1 MTWHPHESQITQI
14 SQDYTLPA
22 GLAPQVLF
30 KGVEAHVTLRAAR
43 RAGAWWGFQSRT
55 ERPSLEGH
63 INFWGN
69 HRPIM
74 FVFIFLGHFQRFFW
88 NQLPNLCFLV
98 LYWILGDGR
107 WCITSENE
115 RFDLQQWGLKFEVT
129 KLESGIEAK
138 QLGLKQ
144 QRALLTSWTKNWQ

>member
-1 MTWHPHESQITQI
+1 MTWHPHESQI

-43 RAGAWWGFQSRT
+43 RAGGVFK
-55 ERPSLEGH
+55 RPSNPLEGH
-63 INFWGN
+63 IFSGKSSSN
-69 HRPIM
+69 HVR
-74 FVFIFLGHFQRFFW
+74 FYFIGTFPAFFW

-107 WCITSENE
+107 WFITSENE
-115 RFDLQQWGLKFEVT
+115 RFNLQQWRLKFEVT
-129 KLESGIEAK
+129 KLESVIEAK

-144 QRALLTSWTKNWQ
+144 QRVLLTYCTKNWE

>member
-1 MTWHPHESQITQI
+1 MTWHPHESQI

-43 RAGAWWGFQSRT
+43 RAGAKGFSVAT
-55 ERPSLEGH
+55 ERP
-63 INFWGN
+63 FR
-69 HRPIM
+69 RPYK
-74 FVFIFLGHFQRFFW
+74 FLGKSSSNHVRFYFVGTFPAFFW

-107 WCITSENE
+107 WFITSENE

-129 KLESGIEAK
+129 KLESVIEAK

-144 QRALLTSWTKNWQ
+144 QRVLLTSCTKNWE